1 MSAPNELG
9 VGELL
14 RAFRAETVT
23 ASDAV
28 DSCLERISQVDGSLG
43 AVQTLEPAKAR
54 RLARLADSNWRQG
67 RARPLEGV
75 PFGAKDIICT
85 AGVRTTAGSPLLEQ
99 YVPGVTASVIERL
112 QNAGAICLGKLRN
125 SEFAIGTTAATR
137 NPWDLDYWP
146 GGSSSGPA
154 AAVAAREVPFAL
166 GSDTGGSI
174 IIPSALCGIQGL
186 KPTYGRVPR
195 HGVLPLSWT
204 LDHVGPMARCA
215 EDLARVLQAIAGYDE
230 RDPTSGN
237 LPVPDYFEG
246 LADGVGG
253 LRVGIPSD
261 WFFDRCHPRIYANV
275 TSVAERLARVGAEIK
290 EVNLPATERV
300 NPDIAQQLILFSE
313 MAALHAEYSAREK
326 EYGREF
332 RKILL
337 RSQFISSYD
346 YIQALRSRH
355 VLQRDFE
362 KAFEAVD
369 ALLIPA
375 VVYRTPRMDNLVADL
390 GSEVAPLADVIA
402 RTTAIFDLVGI
413 PTVTVPVGLDP
424 DSGLPTGVQ
433 LAARPYAEGTCLQ
446 LAQAIERLVSF
457 SDKRPPLAD
466 TSRRGPGESAPT
478 LDDET
483 IWNPVL
489 VETESDLW

>member
-14 RAFRAETVT
+14 RAFRAGTVT

-28 DSCLERISQVDGSLG
+28 ESCLDRINQVDGSLG
-43 AVQTLEPAKAR
+43 AVQTLEPARAR
-54 RLARLADSNWRQG
+54 RLARLADSKWRQG

-85 AGVRTTAGSPLLEQ
+85 AGVRTTAGSRLLEQ
-99 YVPGVTASVIERL
+99 YIPESTASVIERL
-112 QNAGAICLGKLRN
+112 ENAGAICLGKLRTF
-125 SEFAIGTTAATR
+125 EFAIGTTAATR

-195 HGVLPLSWT
+195 HGVIPLSWT

-237 LPVPDYFEG
+237 LPVPDYLEA
-246 LADGVGG
+246 LEDSVGG

-261 WFFDRCHPRIYANV
+261 WFFDCCHPRIYANV
-275 TSVAERLARVGAEIK
+275 TSVAEQLAQVGVEVK
-290 EVNLPATERV
+290 EVSLPATEQV
-300 NPDIAQQLILFSE
+300 NPHTAQQLIMFSE
-313 MAALHAEYSAREK
+313 MAALHAEYSTRGK
-326 EYGREF
+326 EYGPELRQ
-332 RKILL
+332 ILL

-362 KAFEAVD
+362 EAFEAVD

-390 GSEVAPLADVIA
+390 GSEIASLADVVSRA
-402 RTTAIFDLVGI
+402 TAIFDLVGI
-413 PTVTVPVGLDP
+413 PTVTVPVDLDP
-424 DSGLPTGVQ
+424 DSGLPSGVQ
-433 LAARPYAEGTCLQ
+433 LAARPYAEATCLQ
-446 LAQAIERLVSF
+446 LAQAIERLVGF
-457 SDKRPPLAD
+457 SDKWPRLEDA
-466 TSRRGPGESAPT
+466 SQRGPGEQSPA